1 MNSIIQTFCEKLF
14 YVSLYFR
21 INLNFKNIVHFSDSR
36 AEICFIFRSFFGRW
50 SFKKKCFCDLL
61 TFRPFHVT
69 AGSNRESYF
78 NPFPSKQKIRNPGSK
93 LLPVSKITSIS
104 LKSCLQLQE
113 VQFVTVTNT
122 FVFMGEYLIDD
133 GTLLGSKSITY
144 FFFKL
149 VTVANYMLAKCKIYV
164 IFL

>member
-1 MNSIIQTFCEKLF
+1 MNSIIQTFCENLF

-133 GTLLGSKSITY
+133 GTLLGFKSVASFFLQIAQSSKLCAS
-144 FFFKL
+144 K
-149 VTVANYMLAKCKIYV
+149 V
-164 IFL
+164 

>member
-1 MNSIIQTFCEKLF
+1 MAEKGALPERECCWIWFDAHECSKNSLEIFSKVSEFNNELQDSMNSIIQTFCENLF

-104 LKSCLQLQE
+104 LKSCL
-113 VQFVTVTNT
+113 
-122 FVFMGEYLIDD
+122 
-133 GTLLGSKSITY
+133 
-144 FFFKL
+144 
-149 VTVANYMLAKCKIYV
+149 
-164 IFL
+164 